1 MADTLAKNQ
10 DSLPELPPLPTKLDA
25 SKVFRQNVT
34 LEGSL
39 RLAGLSRLGEYL
51 ADEQGTIVVK
61 LTFDKD
67 ETGYRRIHG
76 VVRADVNVVC
86 QRCLLPMT
94 LRLEEPLL
102 LAMVT
107 SEETA
112 RQLPENIDPWLMAP
126 DDDTLLIA
134 DIVEDQLI
142 LAMPIVSLHT
152 QCDADSIARQKL
164 EELKEASDAVSDDR
178 SQNPFAMLA
187 RLKSDPQQ
195 KPD

>member
-10 DSLPELPPLPTKLDA
+10 DSLPELPPLPTRLDA

-39 RLAGLSRLGEYL
+39 RVAKLSRLGEYL

-67 ETGYRRIHG
+67 EAGYRRIHG
-76 VVRADVNVVC
+76 IIRADVHVVC

-94 LRLEEPLL
+94 LRLEESVL
-102 LAMVT
+102 LALVT
-107 SEETA
+107 SEEAA
-112 RQLPENIDPWLMAP
+112 RQLPESVEPWLMAP
-126 DDDTLLIA
+126 DDDTLMTA

-152 QCDADSIARQKL
+152 QCSADSIARQKL
-164 EELKEASDAVSDDR
+164 EELKEASDIASDDR
-178 SQNPFAMLA
+178 TQNPFAMLA

>member
-1 MADTLAKNQ
+1 MADTLAENQ
-10 DSLPELPPLPTKLDA
+10 ESLPKLAPLPTRLDA

-34 LEGSL
+34 IEGSL
-39 RLAGLSRLGEYL
+39 RLAELARLGEYL

-67 ETGYRRIHG
+67 EAGYRRIHG
-76 VVRADVNVVC
+76 VVRADVNVIC

-102 LAMVT
+102 LALVT

-112 RQLPENIDPWLMAP
+112 RQLPENVDPWLMAP
-126 DDDTLLIA
+126 DDDTLVTA

-142 LAMPIVSLHT
+142 LAMPIVALHT
-152 QCDADSIARQKL
+152 QCSADSVARQKL
-164 EELKEASDAVSDDR
+164 EELQEASDTASDDR
-178 SQNPFAMLA
+178 TQNPFAVLA

-195 KPD
+195 KSD